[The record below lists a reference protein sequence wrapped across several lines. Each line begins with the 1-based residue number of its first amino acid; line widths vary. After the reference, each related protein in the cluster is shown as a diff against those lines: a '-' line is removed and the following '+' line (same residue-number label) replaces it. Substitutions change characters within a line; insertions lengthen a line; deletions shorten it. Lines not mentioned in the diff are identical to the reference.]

1 MVVAEVSNNWK
12 LIDVSRRCITWNFGS
27 TEQIHRVQ
35 PNGRVFRLQPDADRN
50 TQLVVSDLGVAEIN
64 AKVAAEMREP
74 AQLVIAPGKTV
85 SIKLGTI
92 QSNIPDLRIK
102 CQTALEE
109 TIRSSGLTIAANGG
123 DFVLAA
129 EATLKESK
137 PEQIRYTKNFGG
149 TGGQTFSYTKT
160 TYAMSIEL
168 QDNSGEP
175 LWTQKGLA
183 TNTPPFAI
191 RTKEGESMQQKF
203 ISEGTKNLTSRMSGF
218 MTAVRRLPTN
228 IYEQPT
234 QGLSLGLGNTKLER
248 ALITRAPWKTP
259 TQPTGTGRPTL
270 PGRPG
275 APTIPGTT
283 TLKPDEPLDETKL
296 VAEIR
301 SLTNATYANVLKQD
315 SAAWHDKLKW
325 SPVLKRPVAAIRVGF
340 GVQLTKKLD
349 QAMIRVSEV
358 TDKYVSPLEASTEG
372 TGPKVAKA
380 FSKLA
385 VTGELGLWPEHPVNE
400 ARETVLL
407 GSGTIPELIE
417 AARMARVDAIVTAFF
432 YRRRNEVTLVYRL
445 IDPYSGDKLF
455 ESERLTEDMIKG
467 QAVDVPAEYSQK
479 VVASITKLLEPQPIP
494 QLTRT
499 VIRDRLEYLLEHDST
514 NSMADLAEVKLYQS
528 MQLVTEPQAE
538 KLVKRILRDNPHS
551 DAIATGTQ
559 AERAKAIDTLLA
571 EIAAARKPAE

>member
-1 MVVAEVSNNWK
+1 M
-12 LIDVSRRCITWNFGS
+12 
-27 TEQIHRVQ
+27 
-35 PNGRVFRLQPDADRN
+35 
-50 TQLVVSDLGVAEIN
+50 
-64 AKVAAEMREP
+64 
-74 AQLVIAPGKTV
+74 
-85 SIKLGTI
+85 
-92 QSNIPDLRIK
+92 
-102 CQTALEE
+102 
-109 TIRSSGLTIAANGG
+109 
-123 DFVLAA
+123 
-129 EATLKESK
+129 
-137 PEQIRYTKNFGG
+137 
-149 TGGQTFSYTKT
+149 
-160 TYAMSIEL
+160 
-168 QDNSGEP
+168 
-175 LWTQKGLA
+175 
-183 TNTPPFAI
+183 
-191 RTKEGESMQQKF
+191 
-203 ISEGTKNLTSRMSGF
+203 
-218 MTAVRRLPTN
+218 
-228 IYEQPT
+228 
-234 QGLSLGLGNTKLER
+234 
-248 ALITRAPWKTP
+248 
-259 TQPTGTGRPTL
+259 

-275 APTIPGTT
+275 VPTIPGTT

-301 SLTNATYANVLKQD
+301 SLTYANVLKQD

-325 SPVLKRPVAAIRVGF
+325 SPVLKRPVAAIGF

-349 QAMIRVSEV
+349 QAMIRVNEV
-358 TDKYVSPLEASTEG
+358 TDKYVSPLEASTVG

-400 ARETVLL
+400 ARETVPL

-417 AARMARVDAIVTAFF
+417 GVRMARVDAIVTAFF

-467 QAVDVPAEYSQK
+467 QSVDVPAEYSQK

-514 NSMADLAEVKLYQS
+514 NSMADLAKVKLYQS

-538 KLVKRILRDNPHS
+538 KLVKQILRDNPHS

-559 AERAKAIDTLLA
+559 AEPAKAIDTLLA